1 MTGISPVYHSSDAQK
16 YGCFSAT
23 TVIFGVEGR
32 KSAYDAEK
40 TADFSVTIIEK

>member
-23 TVIFGVEGR
+23 TVIFGEMVG
-32 KSAYDAEK
+32 KGHMTQK
-40 TADFSVTIIEK
+40 KQLIFL